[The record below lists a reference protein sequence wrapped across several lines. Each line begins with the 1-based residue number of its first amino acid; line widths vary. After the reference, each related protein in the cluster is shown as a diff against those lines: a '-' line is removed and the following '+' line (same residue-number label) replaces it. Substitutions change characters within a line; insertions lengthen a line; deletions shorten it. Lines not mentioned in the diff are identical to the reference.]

1 MITENVST
9 LKIHR
14 LTQEQYDRELAAGR
28 LDANAIYLT
37 PDEGV
42 DFTGYATEEYVD
54 KATEDL
60 KNELLGGAGE
70 AFDTLKELA
79 DLINENQD
87 TIEALEEIATG
98 KADKE
103 HTHEISEVD
112 GLQDELDSV
121 NKELTN
127 IKTTLNGKA
136 EEEHTHEI
144 EEVTGLKTTLET
156 IQTTL
161 NGKAETEHGLHVE
174 FSDVAPTMAGE
185 AFAGVALTV
194 ARSDH
199 RHATDTTRASHDDL
213 QSAVNRLQNV
223 ENKQDNFLE
232 CGEEDILA
240 MFS

>member
-42 DFTGYATEEYVD
+42 DFTGYATEEYV
-54 KATEDL
+54 KAATEDL
-60 KNELLGGAGE
+60 KNEILDGVGE
-70 AFDTLKELA
+70 DYDTLKELV

-87 TIEALEEIATG
+87 AIGTLEDIATG

-103 HTHEISEVD
+103 HTHEISEVN
-112 GLQDELDSV
+112 GLQDELDTV
-121 NKELTN
+121 NEELGN
-127 IKTTLNGKA
+127 IKTTLSGKA
-136 EEEHTHEI
+136 ESEHTHEI
-144 EEVTGLKTTLET
+144 EEVNGLKTTLET

-161 NGKAETEHGLHVE
+161 GGKAEAEHGLHVE

-185 AFAGVALTV
+185 AFAGVATTV

-199 RHATDTTRASHDDL
+199 RHATDTTRASVDQL
-213 QSAVNRLQNV
+213 EQVANKLGQV
-223 ENKQDNFLE
+223 ESKQDSFLE
-232 CGEEDILA
+232 CSEEDVLNL
-240 MFS
+240 FK